1 MSDDI
6 VVPDDFDLFSIL
18 GPVKNPESD
27 YEFVEKKENIPSPDI
42 NNIKIYNYD
51 DIPLDIY
58 MEFMELNNIVL
69 PGDEDFKKNYRK
81 TAFVLYIL
89 DKKVIAGCIIESI
102 DDDIHIVGMV
112 VDGKYQRKGYGRMIM
127 QYCIKQMKE
136 YNIKSITLES
146 TAESDALYK
155 NLGFYEKGGYLK
167 LDNDTYDKTK
177 NINIF
182 NDYLRH
188 LDELNKDY
196 GIKIY
201 NRIDNVV
208 KPYLERKYSLT
219 LSNDMVIN
227 ENFILKNL
235 VVIFKKNTNEKMII
249 CDKIETKYN
258 IDDDDDF
265 NPNGTNE
272 VLSEFHINIII
283 RNDEIAN
290 NFREIIKYLLKFY
303 ETEYDFIFVPNK
315 FDEFT
320 PNSILTTDDFKN
332 INIDGMYKLKRK
344 SLKRKSLKRKSL
356 KRKSL
361 KRKSLKRK
369 SLKRKSLKRKS
380 LKRKKI
386 FNT

>member
-1 MSDDI
+1 MSDDNI

-18 GPVKNPESD
+18 GSGKNREND
-27 YEFVEKKENIPSPDI
+27 DKFEFVEKEKENIPSPDI

-69 PGDEDFKKNYRK
+69 PGDEDFKKNDRK

-89 DKKVIAGCIIESI
+89 DKKVIAGCIIQSI
-102 DDDIHIVGMV
+102 DDDIQIVGIV

-136 YNIKSITLES
+136 YNIKSIKLES

-155 NLGFYEKGGYLK
+155 KLGFFVEGDYLK
-167 LDNDTYDKTK
+167 VDNDTYDKTK

-201 NRIDNVV
+201 NRIDDIII
-208 KPYLERKYSLT
+208 KPYLETKYSLK
-219 LSNDMVIN
+219 LSDDMVFN

-249 CDKIETKYN
+249 CDKIKTKY
-258 IDDDDDF
+258 IDGD
-265 NPNGTNE
+265 E

-303 ETEYDFIFVPNK
+303 DTEYNFIFVPNK

-320 PNSILTTDDFKN
+320 PNSILTTDVFKK

-344 SLKRKSLKRKSL
+344 SIKRKSIKRKSIKRKSIKRKSIKRKSLKRKSI
-356 KRKSL
+356 KRKSI
-361 KRKSLKRK
+361 
-369 SLKRKSLKRKS
+369 
-380 LKRKKI
+380 KRKKI
-386 FNT
+386 FNIQ

>member
-1 MSDDI
+1 
-6 VVPDDFDLFSIL
+6 
-18 GPVKNPESD
+18 
-27 YEFVEKKENIPSPDI
+27 
-42 NNIKIYNYD
+42 
-51 DIPLDIY
+51 
-58 MEFMELNNIVL
+58 MELNNIVL
-69 PGDEDFKKNYRK
+69 PGDEDFKKNDRK

-89 DKKVIAGCIIESI
+89 DKKVIAGCIIQSI
-102 DDDIHIVGMV
+102 DDDIEIVGMV
-112 VDGKYQRKGYGRMIM
+112 VDGKYQRNGYGNMIM

-136 YNIKSITLES
+136 YNIKSIKLES

-155 NLGFYEKGGYLK
+155 KLGFFVERYYLK

-177 NINIF
+177 NINKDIF
-182 NDYLRH
+182 NDYLRQ

-249 CDKIETKYN
+249 CDKIRTKYN
-258 IDDDDDF
+258 IDDDF

-303 ETEYDFIFVPNK
+303 ETEYYFIFVPNK

-320 PNSILTTDDFKN
+320 PNSILTTDDFKK

-344 SLKRKSLKRKSL
+344 SIKRKSIKRKSIKRKSIKRKSLKRKSI
-356 KRKSL
+356 KRKSI
-361 KRKSLKRK
+361 
-369 SLKRKSLKRKS
+369 
-380 LKRKKI
+380 KRKKI
-386 FNT
+386 FNIQ